1 MSFWGTLIKGTV
13 SLIQAGTGF
22 ESITTISQRQSAFD
36 FTSRVVLPEDLAG
49 VFVQA
54 IHFSI
59 QARDNQLTTFIA
71 YSASADNTLTKDYRR
86 LDSAR

>member
-1 MSFWGTLIKGTV
+1 MNILSK
-13 SLIQAGTGF
+13 
-22 ESITTISQRQSAFD
+22 TTIIQRQSAFD

-59 QARDNQLTTFIA
+59 QARDNQLTTFMA
-71 YSASADNTLTKDYRR
+71 WSSSAFNFLTKDYRR